1 MIIMIKAVF
10 YRLKNGDIKGFD
22 INGHAGAAKKGEFD
36 MICAAVSAVCYTALG
51 GLDELC
57 RINTYRESDGNI
69 AMELPE
75 DTEPKVWADAQT
87 ILKTMAIGLMQI
99 ENQYR
104 RHIKVVFE
112 EV

>member
-22 INGHAGAAKKGEFD
+22 IKGHAGAAKNGEFD

-57 RINTYRESDGNI
+57 RINTYKESDGNV

-75 DTEPKVWADAQT
+75 NAAPKVWAAAQT
-87 ILKTMAIGLMQI
+87 ILKTMVIGLKQI